1 MRQTRPRKWLRP
13 VLKPLRP
20 AFREVLAMSLFVN
33 LLALAA
39 PVFVLQV
46 YDRVVF
52 FAGLTTLQG
61 LVIGMAIALLFDFV
75 LRQARSRMLQRVA
88 LRIDVEV
95 GRRLFDKLLALP
107 LRALESKPSAYWQA
121 LFRDIEVV
129 RNVFSGASAILLTDL
144 PFAVLFVSFIFV
156 IALPIAWL
164 LIIVLPLFLLLAWR
178 SAAVL
183 GAASAEERSAGFA
196 RDALVAEMIAGR
208 ATAKALA
215 LGDSLRPAWED
226 RHAETIERALNRGGR
241 ADSYVNLGTMLTVFT
256 TVLLTSVGALAIID
270 QRLSIGALIA
280 TNMLAG
286 RIISPFQQLVSMWR
300 NYATARQ
307 AIARLGDV
315 FAADEDRRD
324 SEIKLDR
331 PQGDLRLENVS
342 FRYAEDAAPVIE
354 GVKLH
359 IKPGGMHAVVGPNGS
374 GKTTLLKLINGLYP
388 PTTGRALLDGA
399 DIAQFTRKELARWIG
414 YAPQEAFLFAGSIRD
429 NIAKGRPEA
438 TDQEIIA
445 AAAGAGLH
453 QHVIELPDGY
463 ATEIGEAGMRL
474 SGGLRQRIVIARA
487 LIGRPPILLLDET
500 SANLDRQAE
509 EALAKTLSTLARD
522 HTIIVVSHSPVLL
535 SACNNVLAL
544 DKGKVAMAGPA
555 DEVLLRLFPG
565 RVLKPV
571 REGGQ
576 A

>member
-1 MRQTRPRKWLRP
+1 MRQTRPHKWLRP

-33 LLALAA
+33 LLALAT

-95 GRRLFDKLLALP
+95 GRKLFDKLFALP
-107 LRALESKPSAYWQA
+107 LRELESKPSAYWQA

-129 RNVFSGASAILLTDL
+129 RNVFSGASAVLLTDL

-215 LGDSLRPAWED
+215 LGDSLRPAWEE
-226 RHAETIERALNRGGR
+226 RHAETIERALTRGGR

-324 SEIKLDR
+324 SEIELDR

-359 IKPGGMHAVVGPNGS
+359 IKPGGLHAVVGPNGS
-374 GKTTLLKLINGLYP
+374 GKTTLLKLISGLYP

-438 TDQEIIA
+438 TDREIMA
-445 AAAGAGLH
+445 AAEAAGLH
-453 QHVIELPDGY
+453 QPVIDLPDGY

-487 LIGRPPILLLDET
+487 LIGRPPILLLDEP

-535 SACNNVLAL
+535 SACDNVLAL
-544 DKGKVAMAGPA
+544 DRGKVVMAGPA

>member
-1 MRQTRPRKWLRP
+1 MRQTRPHKWLRP

-33 LLALAA
+33 LLALAT

-95 GRRLFDKLLALP
+95 GRKLFDKLFALP
-107 LRALESKPSAYWQA
+107 LRELESKPSAYWQA

-129 RNVFSGASAILLTDL
+129 RNVFSGASAVLLTDL
-144 PFAVLFVSFIFV
+144 PFALLFVSFIFV

-215 LGDSLRPAWED
+215 LDDSLRPAWEA
-226 RHAETIERALNRGGR
+226 RHAETIERALTRGGR
-241 ADSYVNLGTMLTVFT
+241 ADSYMNLGTMLTVFT

-324 SEIKLDR
+324 SEIELDR

-359 IKPGGMHAVVGPNGS
+359 IKPGGLHAVVGPNGS
-374 GKTTLLKLINGLYP
+374 GKTTLLKLISGLYP

-414 YAPQEAFLFAGSIRD
+414 YAPQEGFLFAGSIRD

-438 TDQEIIA
+438 TDQEIITA
-445 AAAGAGLH
+445 AAAAGLH
-453 QHVIELPDGY
+453 QHVIDLPDGY

-487 LIGRPPILLLDET
+487 LIGRPPILLLDEP

-535 SACNNVLAL
+535 SACDNVLAL
-544 DKGKVAMAGPA
+544 DRGKVVMAGPA

>member
-20 AFREVLAMSLFVN
+20 AFREVLAMSFFVN
-33 LLALAA
+33 LLALAT

-95 GRRLFDKLLALP
+95 GRKLFDKLFALP
-107 LRALESKPSAYWQA
+107 LRELESKPSAYWQA

-129 RNVFSGASAILLTDL
+129 RNVFSGASAILITDL

-226 RHAETIERALNRGGR
+226 RHAETIERALTRGGR

-324 SEIKLDR
+324 SEIELDR

-359 IKPGGMHAVVGPNGS
+359 IKPGGLHAVVGPNGS
-374 GKTTLLKLINGLYP
+374 GKTTLLKLISGLYP

-414 YAPQEAFLFAGSIRD
+414 YAPQEGFLFAGSIRD

-438 TDQEIIA
+438 TDQEVIA
-445 AAAGAGLH
+445 AAGAAGLH
-453 QHVIELPDGY
+453 QHVIDLPDGY

-487 LIGRPPILLLDET
+487 LIGRPPILLLDEP

-544 DKGKVAMAGPA
+544 DKGKVVMAGPA